1 MQRILLALAAS
12 GLAIAAA
19 TPASAGIFIGVS
31 YNGGPITQVATD
43 SGTGSVNYNIVSNG
57 IFFNTNGTGFPLLLQ
72 PSLLTQS
79 VNIGQAGGTGG
90 TFSIYITQ
98 TDLNALSGALTST
111 FTSNT
116 ISNATVALST
126 YYSAANTL
134 FGGTL
139 LQSSSFTGTGTFAG
153 VNAVAL
159 NLPFS
164 ETVRYDIT
172 FGPGGGNFNGTANLT
187 SLAVPEPTTWGMMIL
202 GFVGLG
208 YAVRRRPRTTIRV
221 RYA

>member
-1 MQRILLALAAS
+1 MKRTLLALAAS
-12 GLAIAAA
+12 GLALAAA

-31 YNGGPITQVATD
+31 INGGPITQVALD
-43 SGTGSVNYNIVSNG
+43 SGTGSVNYNVTNNG
-57 IFFNTNGTGFPLLLQ
+57 IFFNTSGTGSPLLSQ
-72 PSLLTQS
+72 PTLLTQS
-79 VNIGQAGGTGG
+79 TNIASLAAGGTV
-90 TFSIYITQ
+90 SIFITQ
-98 TDLNALSGALTST
+98 TDLNAASGLFSSA

-116 ISNATVALST
+116 LSNATATLST
-126 YYSAANTL
+126 YYSAANAL

-139 LQSSSFTGTGTFAG
+139 LQSTSFTGVGTYSG
-153 VNAVAL
+153 SNALSL

-164 ETVRYDIT
+164 ETARYDLV

-187 SLAVPEPTTWGMMIL
+187 MVAVPEPTTWGMMLL

-208 YAVRRRPRTTIRV
+208 YTVRRRASTAVRV